1 MAEEKIPYL
10 CGCVLYFLLREATLP
25 DASSRQHRAGIKDEH
40 KNPTFMADLVY
51 TFTGVQTEGS
61 SGDTSRYR
69 EGKLE
74 TSVNV
79 PFNAPSEISSY
90 DYIVKNRYQDALDRM
105 CEFVGW
111 HINTEKREW
120 LVKACLDIIENDEDI
135 QESDQFCL
143 ASDGSF
149 MSKAQIRVET
159 NFELQP
165 FLLGVLH
172 YILKYR
178 GGKNHLGIPTLDK
191 ISEKKK
197 NKERQYAGHLGDN
210 ISRNITVDLY
220 EKAAVVES
228 EPGLTDQPEEI
239 VVLEPDAILEETDDE
254 VIRGSLLRTGQ
265 VMASVLDAIPKPKI
279 DVDGMAK
286 ALQPLVDAM
295 DAQKHQMAEKIR
307 KNRQQENAVPE
318 PAPATVHEETKT
330 TIIQQQTNVIQNG
343 DNNVNVTNN
352 GTINFN
358 F

>member
-1 MAEEKIPYL
+1 MEEGKVPYL

-40 KNPTFMADLVY
+40 KNPIFMADLVY
-51 TFTGVQTEGS
+51 TFTGVHTEGS

-74 TSVNV
+74 SSVNV
-79 PFNAPSEISSY
+79 PFNGPSEISSY
-90 DYIVKNRYQDALDRM
+90 DYTVRNRYEDALNRM

-111 HINTEKREW
+111 HLNTEKREW
-120 LVKACLDIIENDEDI
+120 LVKACIDIIENDEGI
-135 QESDQFCL
+135 QENDQFCL
-143 ASDGSF
+143 TSDGSF

-159 NFELQP
+159 YFELQP

-178 GGKNHLGIPTLDK
+178 GGKNHLGVPTLEA

-197 NKERQYAGHLGDN
+197 SKERQYAGHLGDN
-210 ISRNITVDLY
+210 VSRNITVDLY
-220 EKAAVVES
+220 EKPAVVES
-228 EPGLTDQPEEI
+228 EPELIDQPEEI
-239 VVLEPDAILEETDDE
+239 VALEPDAILEETDDE

-295 DAQKHQMAEKIR
+295 DAQKHQMAEEIR
-307 KNRQQENAVPE
+307 KNRRQENAASE
-318 PAPATVHEETKT
+318 PAPAAVHEETKT